1 MKYKLKDII
10 WEFTCKCNKNCSF
23 CGSKDIIGNVD
34 IPYETV
40 DLIIQEII
48 QQKDL
53 EFLTITGGEPAIDKS
68 LPNIVNQF
76 NIEKPDLKIRILTN
90 GLFLENK
97 ECISLLNHTNNGL
110 GVSVN
115 TQEDIKELDSL
126 IKNAHEFKNKITM
139 ITNFGNHNLNDFLYL
154 REFSSNFGLWQVQLT
169 IDDDLQLN
177 QENINNLF
185 NYLDITENKNT
196 QIIRAD
202 NFNDLPCSAGKESC
216 SITYK
221 GEIIP
226 CLSFRSWRKTLDV
239 QGIIKQS
246 GDLTNTW
253 NNKFEKY
260 RNNKCVCC
268 KDITGVKEL
277 FEEKRKNSF
286 FPMNEQLS
294 SPLDNNQMIVAVY
307 SVRIN
312 DDFIPKC

>member
-1 MKYKLKDII
+1 MNYKLKDII

-23 CGSKDIIGNVD
+23 CGSKDIIGNADVS
-34 IPYETV
+34 YETV

-68 LPNIVNQF
+68 LPTVVNQF
-76 NIEKPDLKIRILTN
+76 NAERPDLKIRILTN
-90 GLFLENK
+90 GLFLESK
-97 ECISLLNHTNNGL
+97 ECMSLLNYESTGL

-115 TQEDIKELDSL
+115 TQKDIKELEDL
-126 IKNAHEFKNKITM
+126 VKNAHEFKNKITM
-139 ITNFGNHNLNDFLYL
+139 ITNFGNHNINDFLYL
-154 REFSSNFGLWQVQLT
+154 KEFSSNFGLWQVQLT
-169 IDDDLQLN
+169 IDDELQLN
-177 QENINNLF
+177 QDKIKTLL
-185 NYLDITENKNT
+185 NYLDITENGST
-196 QIIRAD
+196 QIVRAD

-221 GEIIP
+221 GEVIP

-239 QGIIKQS
+239 QGVIDKS
-246 GDLTNTW
+246 GDLTDIW

-260 RNNKCVCC
+260 RTSKCACC

-277 FEEKRKNSF
+277 FEEKRKNNF
-286 FPMNEQLS
+286 FPMNEQFTA
-294 SPLDNNQMIVAVY
+294 PDNNQMVVAVY
-307 SVRIN
+307 AVRIN